1 MARSRSIPTQLFWDP
16 TFSLLDSDTQI
27 ILLGLTLVADDEG
40 RGLAQTR
47 FLVRQFDK
55 DAAVVEQALTTLTET
70 GFLACYQISNQR
82 YYQHLHWQEWE
93 TLSKPTPSRYPAPP
107 RSSSH
112 DEDFVPSEIPQENS
126 KKPREI
132 PPEEEGEGKRNLK
145 DEQKKEGEDEPVK
158 LRIVP
163 FPPATHTDGSTDLLS
178 SQQQIIE
185 CTNQIAQILRL
196 DVSPALT
203 RIVEEYRV
211 NTTISLCGEADAAH
225 EWIENPRRNRTGQIM
240 TPAFFRRWLKRE
252 REEVLSRQAQRLQAT
267 GTTGMGAPYSSSHP
281 DLKGVTNSSPAP
293 DPYQEYIERREREVL
308 EQLSAQ
314 ESAPGG
320 LAS

>member
-16 TFSLLDSDTQI
+16 AFSLLDSDTQI
-27 ILLGLTLVADDEG
+27 ILLGLTLIADDEG

-55 DAAVVEQALTTLTET
+55 DATLIEQALMTLTET
-70 GFLACYQISNQR
+70 GFLICYQADNQL

-107 RSSSH
+107 LH
-112 DEDFVPSEIPQENS
+112 EDSAPSEIPQENS
-126 KKPREI
+126 QKPRET
-132 PPEEEGEGKRNLK
+132 PPEEEGEEKKNLK
-145 DEQKKEGEDEPVK
+145 EEQNKEGEEEPVK

-163 FPPATHTDGSTDLLS
+163 FPPTTRTDSDTNPLS
-178 SQQQIIE
+178 SNLQIVE
-185 CTNQIAQILRL
+185 ATSQIAQILRL

-203 RIVEEYRV
+203 RIVEEYRLD
-211 NTTISLCGEADAAH
+211 TTISLYGEADAAR
-225 EWIENPRRNRTGQIM
+225 EWIENPRRNRTGQTM

-267 GTTGMGAPYSSSHP
+267 GTTGRDFPSSPKYHETH
-281 DLKGVTNSSPAP
+281 GVTNTASVS
-293 DPYQEYIERREREVL
+293 DPYQEYIERREREVI
-308 EQLSAQ
+308 EQLSAH
-314 ESAPGG
+314 ETVVEGIIS
-320 LAS
+320 

>member
-16 TFSLLDSDTQI
+16 AFSLLDSDTQI
-27 ILLGLTLVADDEG
+27 ILLGLTLIADDEG

-55 DAAVVEQALTTLTET
+55 DAVLVEQALTTLTQI
-70 GFLACYQISNQR
+70 GFLACYQVDGQQ

-107 RSSSH
+107 H
-112 DEDFVPSEIPQENS
+112 PEDSVPSEIPQGNS
-126 KKPREI
+126 KMPRKI
-132 PPEEEGEGKRNLK
+132 LSEEEGEENKKLK
-145 DEQKKEGEDEPVK
+145 EEQKSEGEDEPVK

-163 FPPATHTDGSTDLLS
+163 FPPATHTDGGTDPLS
-178 SQQQIIE
+178 PQQQIIE
-185 CTNQIAQILRL
+185 YTKQIAQILRL
-196 DVSPALT
+196 DVSPALM
-203 RIVEEYRV
+203 RIVEEYRLDAA
-211 NTTISLCGEADAAH
+211 ISLCGEADAAR
-225 EWIENPRRNRTGQIM
+225 EWIENPRRNRAGQTM

-252 REEVLSRQAQRLQAT
+252 REDILSRQAQRLQVT
-267 GTTGMGAPYSSSHP
+267 GSTGMVSTSSPFSREIQ
-281 DLKGVTNSSPAP
+281 GVTNATTVP

-308 EQLSAQ
+308 EQLSVHEAA
-314 ESAPGG
+314 SGG

>member
-16 TFSLLDSDTQI
+16 AFSLLDSDTQI
-27 ILLGLTLVADDEG
+27 ILLGLTLIADDEG

-55 DAAVVEQALTTLTET
+55 DATLIEQALTTLTET
-70 GFLACYQISNQR
+70 GFLACYQIDNQR

-93 TLSKPTPSRYPAPP
+93 TLSKPTQSRYPAPP
-107 RSSSH
+107 HNETS
-112 DEDFVPSEIPQENS
+112 VLSEIPQENS

-132 PPEEEGEGKRNLK
+132 PPEEEGEGKKNLK
-145 DEQKKEGEDEPVK
+145 EEQKKEGEDEPVK

-163 FPPATHTDGSTDLLS
+163 FPPTTHTDGGTDLLS
-178 SQQQIIE
+178 SHQQIVE
-185 CTNQIAQILRL
+185 ATSQVAQILRL

-203 RIVEEYRV
+203 RIVEEYRTE
-211 NTTISLCGEADAAH
+211 TTISLCGEADAAR
-225 EWIENPRRNRTGQIM
+225 EWIENPRRNRTGQTM

-267 GTTGMGAPYSSSHP
+267 
-281 DLKGVTNSSPAP
+281 V
-293 DPYQEYIERREREVL
+293 
-308 EQLSAQ
+308 
-314 ESAPGG
+314 
-320 LAS
+320 

>member
-16 TFSLLDSDTQI
+16 AFSLLDGDTQI
-27 ILLGLTLVADDEG
+27 ILLGLTLIADDEG

-70 GFLACYQISNQR
+70 GFLACYQIDNQR

-107 RSSSH
+107 HNEASMQ
-112 DEDFVPSEIPQENS
+112 SEIPQENS
-126 KKPREI
+126 KKPWEI
-132 PPEEEGEGKRNLK
+132 PPEEEGEGKKNLK
-145 DEQKKEGEDEPVK
+145 EEQKKEGEDEPVK

-163 FPPATHTDGSTDLLS
+163 FPPATHTDDSTASLS
-178 SQQQIIE
+178 SQQQIVE

-203 RIVEEYRV
+203 RIVEEYRLD
-211 NTTISLCGEADAAH
+211 TTISLYGEADAAH
-225 EWIENPRRNRTGQIM
+225 EWIENPRRNRTGQTM

-267 GTTGMGAPYSSSHP
+267 GTTGMGSAYSSPHS
-281 DLKGVTNSSPAP
+281 DLHATNASPAP
-293 DPYQEYIERREREVL
+293 DPYQAYIERREREVL
-308 EQLSAQ
+308 EQLSSSHEAVS
-314 ESAPGG
+314 EGS
-320 LAS
+320 LS